1 MECNYCKSELKTLSS
16 LNNHKKNNKK
26 CIEIQKKTLNEVESC
41 LGFCIY
47 CEKQFTKINEH
58 FLKCKEKKIKD
69 NEKFLSDNEKLL
81 SDNEKLLS
89 DNEKLLSDNEKLL
102 SDNERLL
109 SDNEKLLSDNEKL
122 LSELNELKEKN
133 IKLEVEN
140 NIYKNDHDTVTF
152 IAKQPKTTTKTTNFN
167 NLSVYNDDIIK
178 DRFTSALNNIKPS
191 DLYDGQKSIGRFVAP
206 CLQNDDGTKMITCSD
221 FARNVFL
228 MKDDDGNLNKDIKCR
243 NLANI
248 IEPIATAK
256 VDELIKE
263 DNDKRWKVNR
273 LTILKKQLMSRDN
286 EIEKLENHLL
296 GLEKNSQKWHYT
308 NDQILQ
314 KEKDNDID
322 FEELEKIDEDNS
334 IVHINVHVINC
345 DEKLAVA
352 ADDIKDMKKDSSKF
366 SKTLSELV

>member
-1 MECNYCKSELKTLSS
+1 MNCEYCKNSLRTLSS
-16 LNNHKKNNKK
+16 LNYHKKNNKK
-26 CIEIQKKTLNEVESC
+26 CLLLQSNLKVEVESSLILC
-41 LGFCIY
+41 TFCSNNFSISNINNHMKI
-47 CEKQFTKINEH
+47 CKKKKENMEKKLESCINENKS
-58 FLKCKEKKIKD
+58 LNLD
-69 NEKFLSDNEKLL
+69 NEKYKKKIEELQIDNEKIQV
-81 SDNEKLLS
+81 
-89 DNEKLLSDNEKLL
+89 
-102 SDNERLL
+102 
-109 SDNEKLLSDNEKL
+109 
-122 LSELNELKEKN
+122 ELNELKEKN
-133 IKLEVEN
+133 IKLEAEN
-140 NIYKNDHDTVTF
+140 NIYKKDHDTVTS
-152 IAKQPKTTTKTTNFN
+152 IAKQPRITTTNNNYN

-228 MKDDDGNLNKDIKCR
+228 MKDDEGNLNKDIKCR

-273 LTILKKQLMSRDN
+273 LTILKKQLMARDI

-296 GLEKNSQKWHYT
+296 GLEKNSQNWQYT
-308 NDQILQ
+308 NDQIIQ
-314 KEKDNDID
+314 KEKENDVD

-334 IVHINVHVINC
+334 IVHINVHMINC

-352 ADDIKDMKKDSSKF
+352 ADDIKEMKKDSSKF

>member
-16 LNNHKKNNKK
+16 LKNHKKNNKK

-58 FLKCKEKKIKD
+58 FLKCKIKKNKDNEKLLTD
-69 NEKFLSDNEKLL
+69 NEKFLSDNKKFISDNEKLL

-89 DNEKLLSDNEKLL
+89 DNEKLQL
-102 SDNERLL
+102 
-109 SDNEKLLSDNEKL
+109 
-122 LSELNELKEKN
+122 ELNELKEKN
-133 IKLEVEN
+133 IKLETEN

-152 IAKQPKTTTKTTNFN
+152 VAKQPKTTTKTTNNYN
-167 NLSVYNDDIIK
+167 NLSVYNDDVIK
-178 DRFTSALNNIKPS
+178 DRFTSAINNIKPS

-221 FARNVFL
+221 FARNVFIV
-228 MKDDDGNLNKDIKCR
+228 KDDEGNLNKDIKCR

-273 LTILKKQLMSRDN
+273 LNILKKQLMNREMD
-286 EIEKLENHLL
+286 IENLENHLL
-296 GLEKNSQKWHYT
+296 GLEKYSQKWCYVKE
-308 NDQILQ
+308 QIIQ
-314 KEKDNDID
+314 KEKENELD
-322 FEELEKIDEDNS
+322 FEELEQLDEDNNNV
-334 IVHINVHVINC
+334 VHHHHTHVINY

-352 ADDIKDMKKDSSKF
+352 ADDIKEMKKDSSKF

>member
-1 MECNYCKSELKTLSS
+1 MYWNS
-16 LNNHKKNNKK
+16 
-26 CIEIQKKTLNEVESC
+26 KKTLNEVESC

-58 FLKCKEKKIKD
+58 FLKCKIKKNKD
-69 NEKFLSDNEKLL
+69 NEKLLTDNEKFLSDNKKLLSDNEKLL

-89 DNEKLLSDNEKLL
+89 DNEKLLSDNEKLQL
-102 SDNERLL
+102 
-109 SDNEKLLSDNEKL
+109 
-122 LSELNELKEKN
+122 ELT
-133 IKLEVEN
+133 EN

-152 IAKQPKTTTKTTNFN
+152 VAKQPKTTTKTTNNYN
-167 NLSVYNDDIIK
+167 NLSVYNDDVIK
-178 DRFTSALNNIKPS
+178 DRFTSAINNIKPS

-221 FARNVFL
+221 FARNVFIV
-228 MKDDDGNLNKDIKCR
+228 KDDEGNLNKDIKCR

-273 LTILKKQLMSRDN
+273 LNILKKQLMNREMD
-286 EIEKLENHLL
+286 IENLENHLL
-296 GLEKNSQKWHYT
+296 GLEKYSQKWCYVKE
-308 NDQILQ
+308 QIIQ
-314 KEKDNDID
+314 KEKENELD
-322 FEELEKIDEDNS
+322 FEELEQLDEDNNNV
-334 IVHINVHVINC
+334 VHHHHTHVINY

-352 ADDIKDMKKDSSKF
+352 ADDIKEMKKDSSKF
-366 SKTLSELV
+366 SKTLSELVWKKSNKEIKIEI